1 MDEFEDCKTDNID
14 SNRKEISIY
23 SEYRDLK
30 KKYNMVCENNKKYK
44 NENAKL
50 KDILNQFKD
59 TILIQE
65 QSKNNIAKLIKEI
78 KEKYNSLI
86 EEKNN
91 KKSSLLLIEKG
102 QSFQIKAEI
111 SKEDIINR
119 ISDLESEYIAMT
131 NNFQRMVIKYK
142 ILSQEY
148 NKVMSLNE
156 KLILIE
162 DNNRMTLLKK
172 NTINT
177 NTVTNSKFEKV
188 VIDSYYSDYI
198 NNNKSEPIPSFLKF
212 IKYSNCKA

>member
-156 KLILIE
+156 KLILRE

-212 IKYSNCKA
+212 IKYSNCKE

>member
-86 EEKNN
+86 EETNN

-212 IKYSNCKA
+212 IKYSNCKE

>member
-44 NENAKL
+44 NEKAKL

-212 IKYSNCKA
+212 IKYSNCKE

>member
-142 ILSQEY
+142 ILSQDY

-212 IKYSNCKA
+212 IKYSNCKE

>member
-148 NKVMSLNE
+148 NKVMSLND

-212 IKYSNCKA
+212 IKYSNCKE

>member
-177 NTVTNSKFEKV
+177 NTITNSKFEKV

-212 IKYSNCKA
+212 IKYSNCKE

>member
-119 ISDLESEYIAMT
+119 ISDLESEYITMT

-188 VIDSYYSDYI
+188 VIDNYYSDYI

-212 IKYSNCKA
+212 IKYSNCKE

>member
-30 KKYNMVCENNKKYK
+30 KKYNMVCEKKKKYK

-212 IKYSNCKA
+212 IKYSNCKE

>member
-30 KKYNMVCENNKKYK
+30 KKYNMVCEKNKKYK
-44 NENAKL
+44 KENAKL

-212 IKYSNCKA
+212 IKYSNCKE

>member
-212 IKYSNCKA
+212 IKYSNCKE

>member
-30 KKYNMVCENNKKYK
+30 KKYNMVCENIKKYK

-177 NTVTNSKFEKV
+177 NTVSNSKFEKV

-212 IKYSNCKA
+212 IKYSNCKE

>member
-1 MDEFEDCKTDNID
+1 MAEFEDCKTDNMD
-14 SNRKEISIY
+14 SNRKDISIY
-23 SEYRDLK
+23 SEYKDLK
-30 KKYNMVCENNKKYK
+30 RKYNKVCESNKKYK

-50 KDILNQFKD
+50 KEILNQFKD

-91 KKSSLLLIEKG
+91 NKSSLLLIEKG
-102 QSFQIKAEI
+102 NSFKIKSEI
-111 SKEDIINR
+111 SKEDVINKLT
-119 ISDLESEYIAMT
+119 DLESDYIAMT
-131 NNFQRMVIKYK
+131 NNFQRLVIKYK

-172 NTINT
+172 KSDNT

-188 VIDSYYSDYI
+188 VIDSYYSDYV

-212 IKYSNCKA
+212 INYSNCKD

>member
-1 MDEFEDCKTDNID
+1 
-14 SNRKEISIY
+14 
-23 SEYRDLK
+23 
-30 KKYNMVCENNKKYK
+30 
-44 NENAKL
+44 
-50 KDILNQFKD
+50 
-59 TILIQE
+59 
-65 QSKNNIAKLIKEI
+65 
-78 KEKYNSLI
+78 
-86 EEKNN
+86 
-91 KKSSLLLIEKG
+91 
-102 QSFQIKAEI
+102 
-111 SKEDIINR
+111 
-119 ISDLESEYIAMT
+119 MT

-212 IKYSNCKA
+212 IKYSNCKE

>member
-162 DNNRMTLLKK
+162 DNNRRTIQKK

-212 IKYSNCKA
+212 IKYSNCKE

>member
-59 TILIQE
+59 AVLIQE

-212 IKYSNCKA
+212 IKYSNCKE

>member
-172 NTINT
+172 NTINS

-212 IKYSNCKA
+212 IKYSNCKE

>member
-86 EEKNN
+86 EEKN
-91 KKSSLLLIEKG
+91 
-102 QSFQIKAEI
+102 
-111 SKEDIINR
+111 IN
-119 ISDLESEYIAMT
+119 
-131 NNFQRMVIKYK
+131 V
-142 ILSQEY
+142 
-148 NKVMSLNE
+148 
-156 KLILIE
+156 
-162 DNNRMTLLKK
+162 
-172 NTINT
+172 
-177 NTVTNSKFEKV
+177 
-188 VIDSYYSDYI
+188 
-198 NNNKSEPIPSFLKF
+198 
-212 IKYSNCKA
+212 

>member
-1 MDEFEDCKTDNID
+1 M
-14 SNRKEISIY
+14 
-23 SEYRDLK
+23 
-30 KKYNMVCENNKKYK
+30 
-44 NENAKL
+44 

-65 QSKNNIAKLIKEI
+65 QSKNNIAKLVKEI

-212 IKYSNCKA
+212 IKYSNCKE

>member
-59 TILIQE
+59 TTLIQE

-212 IKYSNCKA
+212 IKYSNCKE

>member
-162 DNNRMTLLKK
+162 DNNIITLLKK

-212 IKYSNCKA
+212 IKYSNCKE

>member
-1 MDEFEDCKTDNID
+1 M
-14 SNRKEISIY
+14 
-23 SEYRDLK
+23 
-30 KKYNMVCENNKKYK
+30 
-44 NENAKL
+44 
-50 KDILNQFKD
+50 
-59 TILIQE
+59 
-65 QSKNNIAKLIKEI
+65 
-78 KEKYNSLI
+78 
-86 EEKNN
+86 
-91 KKSSLLLIEKG
+91 LIEKG

-212 IKYSNCKA
+212 IKYSNCKE

>member
-119 ISDLESEYIAMT
+119 ISDLESEYITMT

-212 IKYSNCKA
+212 IKYSNCKE